1 MGMVAKN
8 QILKI
13 LLKENHAEDYIQLKG
28 HVNLDDI
35 YVNYE
40 LFVSASTSEGFGL
53 TLMEAVGSGL
63 GMIGFEVN
71 YGNPTFIEE
80 GKNGYLIPIDK
91 DNQNIEDI
99 TDSMAKNHSI
109 FQ

>member
-1 MGMVAKN
+1 M
-8 QILKI
+8 
-13 LLKENHAEDYIQLKG
+13 
-28 HVNLDDI
+28 
-35 YVNYE
+35 NY
-40 LFVSASTSEGFGL
+40 LFLHLSEGFGL

-99 TDSMAKNHSI
+99 TDSMAKKIIQYFNKGLTRPHDMSYKI
-109 FQ
+109 AKPYETTNITQKWQNLINEVLQ

>member
-40 LFVSASTSEGFGL
+40 LFVSASQVKDLGL
-53 TLMEAVGSGL
+53 L
-63 GMIGFEVN
+63 
-71 YGNPTFIEE
+71 
-80 GKNGYLIPIDK
+80 
-91 DNQNIEDI
+91 
-99 TDSMAKNHSI
+99 
-109 FQ
+109 